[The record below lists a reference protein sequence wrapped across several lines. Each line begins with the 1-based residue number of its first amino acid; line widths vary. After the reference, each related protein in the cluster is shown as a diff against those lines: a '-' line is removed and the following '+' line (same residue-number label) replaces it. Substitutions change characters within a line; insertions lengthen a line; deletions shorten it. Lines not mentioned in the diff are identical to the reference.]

1 MSLFSATE
9 TKDWVWFEDVL
20 AYDNARLPQA
30 LIQTGLTTHTP
41 PYVEVGLRSLRWL
54 MSLQTTSSGYFRPV
68 GTKSFGRLRQKPEAF
83 DQQPVE
89 ASATIS
95 ACLAAWRADDGAE
108 WPTEAMRAFGW
119 FLGENDLQ
127 TALIDPDTGS
137 CSDGLHP
144 DRPNENKGAESV
156 LSYLLGLV
164 EIRQFKRADCDGPNE
179 TCIQIDRQR
188 RQSRDPTSN
197 RSQGASLSQSQF
209 LNRQSLYLR
218 PDPARVVVR
227 PFKPAT
233 EPRDL
238 NPTDKIRANHIV
250 DRVLRLDAEAAAQQ
264 LSDVLENFEGRHR
277 NLLDIFETR
286 AAEMEDAFEPH
297 AELNKTQRRLIGAY
311 FLHEY
316 SFEASAL
323 FNPSIVRHPDQTG
336 APENGCRFILSLRAV
351 GEGHISSLTF
361 RSGTIAADGSVAVD
375 PTARLASVPKVR
387 SRTSRPNGDDVEV
400 VFRPDEELSER
411 VIFPITDAQ
420 SNGIEDARFV
430 EFNDDARKTFYA
442 TYTAYS
448 GRAIRSEL
456 LETTDF
462 RSFRMTPLGGSAA
475 RNKGMALFPRKI
487 DGRYAMIGRQDNE
500 NLYLIYSDDLYTWDG
515 GQSILQ
521 PEYPWEFV
529 QIGNCGSPIELDDCW
544 LLLTHGVGPVRKYSI
559 GAVLLDK
566 KDPSKVLAR
575 SREPLVRPEP
585 TEREGYVPNVVY
597 TCGAMRH
604 ARSDHL
610 ALRDI

>member
-1 MSLFSATE
+1 
-9 TKDWVWFEDVL
+9 
-20 AYDNARLPQA
+20 
-30 LIQTGLTTHTP
+30 
-41 PYVEVGLRSLRWL
+41 
-54 MSLQTTSSGYFRPV
+54 
-68 GTKSFGRLRQKPEAF
+68 
-83 DQQPVE
+83 
-89 ASATIS
+89 
-95 ACLAAWRADDGAE
+95 
-108 WPTEAMRAFGW
+108 
-119 FLGENDLQ
+119 
-127 TALIDPDTGS
+127 
-137 CSDGLHP
+137 
-144 DRPNENKGAESV
+144 
-156 LSYLLGLV
+156 
-164 EIRQFKRADCDGPNE
+164 
-179 TCIQIDRQR
+179 
-188 RQSRDPTSN
+188 
-197 RSQGASLSQSQF
+197 

-238 NPTDKIRANHIV
+238 NPTDKVRANHIV
-250 DRVLRLDAEAAAQQ
+250 DRVLRLDAEASAQ
-264 LSDVLENFEGRHR
+264 LLREVLENFEGRHR
-277 NLLDIFETR
+277 NLLDIFEAR

-297 AELNKTQRRLIGAY
+297 AQLNKTQRGLIGAY
-311 FLHEY
+311 FLNEY

-336 APENGCRFILSLRAV
+336 APEQGCRFIMSLRAV

-361 RSGTIAADGSVAVD
+361 RSGTIAADGSVSVD
-375 PTARLASVPKVR
+375 PTARLASVPKIR
-387 SRTSRPNGDDVEV
+387 SRKPMPYGDEVEV
-400 VFRPDEELSER
+400 TFRPDEELSER
-411 VIFPITDAQ
+411 VIFPITDSQ

-430 EFNDDARKTFYA
+430 EFNDDGEKTFYA

-456 LETTDF
+456 LATTDF
-462 RSFRMTPLGGSAA
+462 QSFRMTPLGGSAA

-487 DGRYAMIGRQDNE
+487 DGRYAMIARQDNE
-500 NLYLIYSDDLYTWDG
+500 NLYLIYSDDLSTWEG
-515 GQSILQ
+515 GRSIIQ

-544 LLLTHGVGPVRKYSI
+544 LLLIHGVGPVRKYSI

-597 TCGAMRH
+597 TCGALRH
-604 ARSDHL
+604 RDQIVLPYAVSDTFSNFATIKIA
-610 ALRDI
+610 ALMQAVAG

>member
-1 MSLFSATE
+1 M
-9 TKDWVWFEDVL
+9 
-20 AYDNARLPQA
+20 
-30 LIQTGLTTHTP
+30 
-41 PYVEVGLRSLRWL
+41 
-54 MSLQTTSSGYFRPV
+54 
-68 GTKSFGRLRQKPEAF
+68 
-83 DQQPVE
+83 
-89 ASATIS
+89 
-95 ACLAAWRADDGAE
+95 
-108 WPTEAMRAFGW
+108 
-119 FLGENDLQ
+119 
-127 TALIDPDTGS
+127 
-137 CSDGLHP
+137 
-144 DRPNENKGAESV
+144 
-156 LSYLLGLV
+156 
-164 EIRQFKRADCDGPNE
+164 
-179 TCIQIDRQR
+179 
-188 RQSRDPTSN
+188 
-197 RSQGASLSQSQF
+197 
-209 LNRQSLYLR
+209 NRQSLYLR

-250 DRVLRLDAEAAAQQ
+250 GRVLQLDAQTAAKQ
-264 LSDVLENFEGRHR
+264 LDDVLDNFEGRHR
-277 NLLDIFETR
+277 NLIDIFEAR
-286 AAEMEDAFEPH
+286 AADMEDALEPH

-311 FLHEY
+311 FLNEY

-336 APENGCRFILSLRAV
+336 APEDGCRFILSLRAV

-361 RSGTIAADGSVAVD
+361 RSGTIAADGGVAVD
-375 PTARLASVPKVR
+375 PTARLAAVPKIR
-387 SRTSRPNGDDVEV
+387 SRKSTPNGDELEV
-400 VFRPDEELSER
+400 TFRDDEELSER

-420 SNGIEDARFV
+420 ANGIEDARFV
-430 EFNDDARKTFYA
+430 EFNDGGRKVFYA

-456 LETTDF
+456 IETTDF

-487 DGRYAMIGRQDNE
+487 GGRYAMIGRQDNE
-500 NLYLIYSDDLYTWDG
+500 NLHLIYSDDLYAWDG
-515 GQSILQ
+515 GRCLLQ
-521 PEYPWEFV
+521 PEHPWEFV

-566 KDPSKVLAR
+566 KDPSKILGR

-604 ARSDHL
+604 RDQIILPYAVSDTFSNFATIKISRL
-610 ALRDI
+610 MEAVAS